1 MNVYTNYVSKIKTHK
16 ECYNYILN
24 IFNINN
30 IKFVIIRGFRYL
42 PVKPDTDLDIVIH
55 PDSYNKF
62 IEIYTKL
69 QDSNL
74 IIVRNPEKYI
84 QNTKEVFYTPLFTA
98 SHLQEGGHLPGNYYR
113 FDTYSDLFFYK
124 DGEGNGKNAIIC
136 NQLFKKY
143 LFDNLI
149 KIENYYIPNPIS
161 EIILLIYRNLYDKR
175 SNWCVKHINR
185 INELLLS
192 VNKDEFNKI
201 SHYCFTSQQNI
212 YNFLTIKNYNKIT
225 KPNQKLNLFIIRKKG
240 MKQKIIEDILNQIQN
255 QYQILDKIIININNK
270 KKFYSNFYGN
280 YDTHKD
286 DIEKTNDNQCL
297 AIITNNPDHLN
308 PNELK
313 QKIRNQYIE
322 FYPPLGN
329 IIHSSDSSNDCE
341 KELEI
346 LFNENIDNFT
356 NIGTYYSQMMI

>member
-1 MNVYTNYVSKIKTHK
+1 MK
-16 ECYNYILN
+16 
-24 IFNINN
+24 NN
-30 IKFVIIRGFRYL
+30 
-42 PVKPDTDLDIVIH
+42 
-55 PDSYNKF
+55 
-62 IEIYTKL
+62 
-69 QDSNL
+69 
-74 IIVRNPEKYI
+74 
-84 QNTKEVFYTPLFTA
+84 
-98 SHLQEGGHLPGNYYR
+98 
-113 FDTYSDLFFYK
+113 
-124 DGEGNGKNAIIC
+124 
-136 NQLFKKY
+136 
-143 LFDNLI
+143 
-149 KIENYYIPNPIS
+149 
-161 EIILLIYRNLYDKR
+161 
-175 SNWCVKHINR
+175 
-185 INELLLS
+185 
-192 VNKDEFNKI
+192 
-201 SHYCFTSQQNI
+201 
-212 YNFLTIKNYNKIT
+212 NFLTIKNYNKIT

-255 QYQILDKIIININNK
+255 QYQILDKIIINISNK

-341 KELEI
+341 KELEM

-356 NIGTYYSQMMI
+356 NIGTYYSHLMI